1 MFNQPF
7 LAAHAWFNSV
17 FCCWGITWTAE
28 EQSLFIGPAELVPR
42 NDYLMIRL
50 IWHIKF
56 ICINCIKKTHVRK
69 GGRRDWKRHCFNAVK
84 FLIGAV
90 FYLVNSCLL
99 WTVLHTF
106 APSQY
111 QSNKLNILLWVK
123 CNVRSCCLSTETY
136 KRVVI
141 SLIKWCML
149 RGH

>member
-7 LAAHAWFNSV
+7 LAAHAWFNSLLLLGHYLNSRGTIFV
-17 FCCWGITWTAE
+17 YWSCWTGAQEWLPDDKA
-28 EQSLFIGPAELVPR
+28 
-42 NDYLMIRL
+42 YLAYQVYL
-50 IWHIKF
+50 YKLH
-56 ICINCIKKTHVRK
+56 KKTHVRK
-69 GGRRDWKRHCFNAVK
+69 GGRRNWKCHCFNAVV